1 MKYKKELLE
10 DKRVQLTINVE
21 KKEWDDALEHAYEK
35 TKSKYNIQGFR
46 KGHAPRKVIEKN
58 YGDTVFFDE
67 AIDDCFY
74 RYYFEVLSKEKDIK
88 AVSYPEVNVSKIDD
102 NGLELVLKVTCKP
115 EVTLGEYKGL
125 KVEKEEVKVEDSEVE
140 HELEHMREH
149 RAKFVSVDRA
159 VKEGDTVT
167 IDFAGSIDGTLFEG
181 GTATDY
187 DLEIG
192 SHSFI
197 DNFEEQLVGLKKDD
211 KKDVNVKFPDDY
223 HAEDLKGKNAVF
235 AVTIKDVKEKEYP
248 TIDDSFADEVSEF
261 STLAELK
268 ESLKKKILDRKEME
282 AKSKSEEK
290 LINMIV
296 DSCTVEVPEAM
307 VRDQVEDYIRD
318 FERRL
323 SYQGLSL
330 QGYLDFT
337 KTSLEDLKASRHDD
351 AKRTVKTRLVLE
363 EILTKEGITVEEKD
377 VVDKFNETSD
387 KKQTIEEIKKTMGEE
402 QYIYFENSLLLN
414 KLMTFLKENNS
425 L

>member
-296 DSCTVEVPEAM
+296 DSCTIEVPEAM

-387 KKQTIEEIKKTMGEE
+387 KKQTIDEIKKTMGEE

>member
-1 MKYKKELLE
+1 MKYSKELLE
-10 DKRVQLTINVE
+10 DKRVQITINVE
-21 KKEWDDALEHAYEK
+21 KKEWDDALEHAYDK
-35 TKSKYNIQGFR
+35 TKGKYNIQGFR

-102 NGLELVLKVTCKP
+102 NGLELVLKITCKP
-115 EVTLGEYKGL
+115 EVELGSYKGL
-125 KVEKEEVKVEDSEVE
+125 KVEKEAVSVTDSEVE

-149 RAKFVSVDRA
+149 RAKFVSADRE
-159 VKEGDTVT
+159 VKMGDTVT
-167 IDFAGSIDGTLFEG
+167 IDFAGSIDGKLFDG

-197 DNFEEQLVGLKKDD
+197 DTFEDQLVGLKKDD
-211 KKDVNVKFPDDY
+211 KKDVKVKFPEDY
-223 HAEDLKGKNAVF
+223 HASDLKGKDAVF
-235 AVTIKDVKEKEYP
+235 AVTIKDVKEKVYP
-248 TIDDSFADEVSEF
+248 ELNDTFADEVSEF

-268 ESLKKKILDRKEME
+268 ESLKKKILDRKELE
-282 AKSKSEEK
+282 AKSKSEQK
-290 LINMIV
+290 LIDMIV
-296 DSCTVEVPEAM
+296 DSSKVDVPEVM

-330 QGYLDFT
+330 QGYLEYT
-337 KTSLEDLKASRHDD
+337 KSTLDDLKASRHDD
-351 AKRTVKTRLVLE
+351 AKKTVKTRLVLE
-363 EILTKEGITVEEKD
+363 EILSKEGITVEEKD

-387 KKQTIEEIKKTMGEE
+387 KKQNIEEIKKTMGEE